1 MEADRDKT
9 FVREVC
15 LPFLRDA
22 QNVDGG
28 WGFHPQSVSRVEPT
42 CWALQAVAGSSNGV
56 TEAGVGRGLQ
66 FLRETQLSDGSWP
79 STPEQKSGCWLTSLS
94 IWVLLILANR
104 STSPAASA
112 GLRWLC
118 NDWPQDSTRWGRLLR
133 RLTSQKE
140 VHPIKLSYR
149 GWSWTPGT
157 SSWVEPTS
165 FALIALERGFENVT
179 PSTIVKRRR
188 ELATA
193 MLYDRMCPGGG
204 WNCGNPRVYGVPGE
218 PLVIPT
224 VWALIALRRN
234 STRRENRES
243 LDWLEQNVANIRS
256 AASLALAKICVET
269 YGRTWPA
276 ASPTLAGLFENNG
289 FRENV
294 PVVAW
299 SCLAMSERSG
309 WLDAGTPHA
318 K

>member
-1 MEADRDKT
+1 MEADREKS

-42 CWALQAVAGSSNGV
+42 CWAVQALAASADGEA
-56 TEAGVGRGLQ
+56 EAGITRGLH
-66 FLRETQLSDGSWP
+66 FLRATQLSDGSWP
-79 STPEQKSGCWLTSLS
+79 STPGQKSGCWLTSLS
-94 IWVLLILANR
+94 VWVLLASDR
-104 STSPAASA
+104 SSSQGASA
-112 GLRWLC
+112 GITWLC
-118 NDWPQDSTRWGRLLR
+118 NNWPQDSTPWARLLTK
-133 RLTSQKE
+133 LASQKE
-140 VHPIKLSYR
+140 VHPINMSYR

-165 FALIALERGFENVT
+165 FALIALERSFLNVA
-179 PSTIVKRRR
+179 PSTVKRRR

-204 WNCGNPRVYGVPGE
+204 WNCGNSRVYGVPGE

-243 LDWLEQNVANIRS
+243 LDWLEQNVANIRG
-256 AASLALAKICVET
+256 AASLALAKICLET

-276 ASPTLAGLFENNG
+276 ASPTLVGRFEKNG
-289 FRENV
+289 FLGNV

-299 SCLAMSERSG
+299 SCLAMSERSR
-309 WLDAGTPHA
+309 WLDAGSPHA
-318 K
+318 T

>member
-1 MEADRDKT
+1 
-9 FVREVC
+9 
-15 LPFLRDA
+15 
-22 QNVDGG
+22 
-28 WGFHPQSVSRVEPT
+28 
-42 CWALQAVAGSSNGV
+42 
-56 TEAGVGRGLQ
+56 
-66 FLRETQLSDGSWP
+66 
-79 STPEQKSGCWLTSLS
+79 
-94 IWVLLILANR
+94 
-104 STSPAASA
+104 
-112 GLRWLC
+112 
-118 NDWPQDSTRWGRLLR
+118 
-133 RLTSQKE
+133 
-140 VHPIKLSYR
+140 
-149 GWSWTPGT
+149 
-157 SSWVEPTS
+157 
-165 FALIALERGFENVT
+165 
-179 PSTIVKRRR
+179 
-188 ELATA
+188 

-299 SCLAMSERSG
+299 SCLAMSERCG

-318 K
+318 T